1 MNRTFIKIFTGS
13 LISVELDI
21 NHYASGNNL
30 SIVSSSIVMTS
41 NTDCVMSVVFVK
53 HKLDE
58 F

>member
-41 NTDCVMSVVFVK
+41 STDCVMSVVFVK